1 MKKKLPS
8 LDINPLDNLFSTE
21 EERQDNRLEKIMK
34 IPLEEIHDFKD
45 HPFKVRMDEDMEN

>member
-34 IPLEEIHDFKD
+34 IPLEEIMILKIIHSK
-45 HPFKVRMDEDMEN
+45 